1 MIERKGAT
9 TMKGNPLTLL
19 GPELKVGDK
28 APDFTLLGNDM
39 KPVTLAD
46 TAGKVRILSTI
57 PSLDT
62 PVCDAENRRFNEE
75 AANLPGVEIL
85 AVSMDLPFSQAR
97 WCGAA
102 GVNNVR
108 TLSDYRERSF
118 GPAYGVLIQELQL
131 EARAVF
137 VLDKDNTLRHVE
149 YVKEVAEHP
158 NYESILA
165 AAKKLS
171 QK

>member
-1 MIERKGAT
+1 MTERKGAVT
-9 TMKGNPLTLL
+9 LRGNPMTLV
-19 GPELKVGDK
+19 GAELKVGEK
-28 APDFTLLGNDM
+28 APDFTVIGNDM

-46 TAGKVRILSTI
+46 TAGKVRILASV

-62 PVCDAENRRFNEE
+62 PVCDAETRRFNEE

-85 AVSMDLPFSQAR
+85 TVSMDLPMAQAR

-102 GVNNVR
+102 GVKNVR

-118 GPAYGVLIQELQL
+118 GPAYGVLIQEIKLH
-131 EARAVF
+131 ARAVF
-137 VLDKDNTLRHVE
+137 VLDKDNTVRYAE

-158 NYESILA
+158 NYA
-165 AAKKLS
+165 AVLEATKKVAVS
-171 QK
+171 